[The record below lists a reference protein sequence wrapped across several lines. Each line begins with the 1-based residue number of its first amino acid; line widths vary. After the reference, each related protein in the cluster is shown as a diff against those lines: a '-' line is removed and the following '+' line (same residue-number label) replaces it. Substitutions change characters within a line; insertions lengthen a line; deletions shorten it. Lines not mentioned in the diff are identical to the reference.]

1 MIKRG
6 KDGNDRVLSLA
17 KLKTLEY
24 RLFRKMREKLRGF
37 YPLKDQEQTR
47 SKHEVIKKFK
57 REAQELAEEQ
67 ELPRPLEYYIQLFT
81 LAFDF
86 LDSNRAKNVQLLHD
100 EYVTF
105 SEQLLAYF
113 SSKDD
118 GKQFANQSSF
128 FYSDVLDQQAGITY
142 GSGQQTQVDTS
153 KYAVAPE
160 IKYKAPTEQNHEES
174 KDSGSV
180 GKPES
185 KRIVY
190 FIVPFAT
197 PNSGKSFC
205 WKAVQ
210 DTLAKDGWT
219 FDSISSDGI
228 RGQLIKK
235 TMAETG
241 CDRDAAYQKT

>member
-47 SKHEVIKKFK
+47 SKQEVIKKFK

-81 LAFDF
+81 VAFDF
-86 LDSNRAKNVQLLHD
+86 LDANRAAHVQLLHD

-105 SEQLLAYF
+105 SEQLLSYF
-113 SSKDD
+113 NSKDD

-153 KYAVAPE
+153 KYAVTPE
-160 IKYKAPTEQNHEES
+160 IKYKAPT
-174 KDSGSV
+174 D
-180 GKPES
+180 
-185 KRIVY
+185 
-190 FIVPFAT
+190 
-197 PNSGKSFC
+197 
-205 WKAVQ
+205 
-210 DTLAKDGWT
+210 
-219 FDSISSDGI
+219 
-228 RGQLIKK
+228 
-235 TMAETG
+235 
-241 CDRDAAYQKT
+241 